1 MNKKKIAI
9 ISLSSIVALLIL
21 VAVGYKTYDWY
32 IWRAPSYNSTKKEVL
47 LSSKVDKL
55 SDQQEEAFW
64 GYARGAIE
72 SDLNISTD
80 NLEDDTLYVEKTDKK
95 HVYHVEYVCKG
106 EILGTTFKY
115 RTKVDITPKSSLKE
129 SKFKYNNF
137 QSDLTSLS
145 SNDDDS

>member
-1 MNKKKIAI
+1 MT
-9 ISLSSIVALLIL
+9 
-21 VAVGYKTYDWY
+21 AVQTLTTLK
-32 IWRAPSYNSTKKEVL
+32 
-47 LSSKVDKL
+47 
-55 SDQQEEAFW
+55 
-64 GYARGAIE
+64 

-95 HVYHVEYVCKG
+95 HVYHIEYVCKG
-106 EILGTTFKY
+106 EILGTIFKY

-145 SNDDDS
+145 SNDDDY